1 MIGKMKKLMNDVTNC
16 DLKVG
21 IGDAQSSCHQ
31 CILAQNEYFSALSNP
46 KLLFLILKQGL
57 LFEKTKEDERNL

>member
-1 MIGKMKKLMNDVTNC
+1 MIGKMKKLMDDVTNC

-31 CILAQNEYFSALSNP
+31 CILAMSISAH
-46 KLLFLILKQGL
+46 
-57 LFEKTKEDERNL
+57 